1 MFDEYISM
9 YHERSPLTIMY
20 STIQAIQSMM
30 MSLIISGD
38 GHVSPV
44 ALSIDMYNPDTPL
57 DMSNVSQVLEVVT
70 NSLSR
75 YIIIPTVMK
84 EHYLIM
90 LLDKNER
97 SYTIYDPSY
106 DQTNAYGLL
115 NTVTDILT
123 KESGYKYD
131 VIPYFMDFQHRTNDF
146 FCSLWSMMVMVVSV
160 NNHIHPSKVVDTLNT
175 YDRDT
180 LTRVVGGFII
190 FAYNTLIDLDLET
203 LSYNVR
209 MYLYDMK
216 RKGGRGA
223 ESIDVVYN
231 IVDPEAYITMQG
243 WVMRDIPVRQ
253 LKTLYIHGIDTFITS
268 VVEKLQEPMTISE
281 FGKLATSIY
290 TGKHKSIPSSWI
302 LGRIMDAAFTSTYDL
317 AQVVRPIS
325 RMIAGGN
332 IPTDKD
338 LEKVKEVFSY
348 SYDIDIS
355 NDYRIWSFV
364 FEFYVR
370 YLLLDTYDLP
380 DCGLIMDGREERYK
394 AILSRYN
401 IDQANTIILT
411 EICMYPPARYVDIEK
426 FIYLVST
433 NPNRKEHIINSFIQS
448 CLQRSPGLDR
458 IHRERLESAL
468 SLI

>member
-1 MFDEYISM
+1 
-9 YHERSPLTIMY
+9 
-20 STIQAIQSMM
+20 
-30 MSLIISGD
+30 
-38 GHVSPV
+38 
-44 ALSIDMYNPDTPL
+44 
-57 DMSNVSQVLEVVT
+57 
-70 NSLSR
+70 
-75 YIIIPTVMK
+75 
-84 EHYLIM
+84 
-90 LLDKNER
+90 
-97 SYTIYDPSY
+97 
-106 DQTNAYGLL
+106 
-115 NTVTDILT
+115 
-123 KESGYKYD
+123 
-131 VIPYFMDFQHRTNDF
+131 
-146 FCSLWSMMVMVVSV
+146 
-160 NNHIHPSKVVDTLNT
+160 
-175 YDRDT
+175 
-180 LTRVVGGFII
+180 
-190 FAYNTLIDLDLET
+190 
-203 LSYNVR
+203 
-209 MYLYDMK
+209 
-216 RKGGRGA
+216 
-223 ESIDVVYN
+223 
-231 IVDPEAYITMQG
+231 
-243 WVMRDIPVRQ
+243 
-253 LKTLYIHGIDTFITS
+253 LYIHGIDTFITS